1 MDSKNYELNTIKKSV
16 FFINL
21 ATIWCFISLYF
32 TSSACTYKSW
42 QNQQSMY
49 EDKNMQKVHLA
60 KHQNQLS
67 IFGEKMLKKQM
78 LNVLEAF
85 LMESIGTAENS
96 SRCFIVWSIALYYF
110 PIQWKEMCTDKSFA
124 IHIKEY

>member
-1 MDSKNYELNTIKKSV
+1 MDPKNYELNTIKKSV

-96 SRCFIVWSIALYYF
+96 SRCLILWSIALCYF
-110 PIQWKEMCTDKSFA
+110 LIQLKEMCTDKSFA

>member
-1 MDSKNYELNTIKKSV
+1 
-16 FFINL
+16 
-21 ATIWCFISLYF
+21 
-32 TSSACTYKSW
+32 
-42 QNQQSMY
+42 MY

-96 SRCFIVWSIALYYF
+96 SICFIL
-110 PIQWKEMCTDKSFA
+110 
-124 IHIKEY
+124 